1 MKIKNILVKFVF
13 LFLLLQNV
21 SFSNSLDS
29 IIVQDNL
36 ESDKNGSV
44 KMIFWVK
51 NTPENI
57 WKLLTNYN
65 NWTKFMDEV
74 DKVNIISQSDNQSVV
89 HIKAKAPM
97 NMNIFYVLKRTY
109 NKDKYEIKWKMLEG
123 TAKDVEGSWK
133 IIKENDNV
141 CKVIYT
147 NYVDLGFSIPPKI
160 SSILIKNK
168 LPNLAN
174 NIKKMLD

>member
-1 MKIKNILVKFVF
+1 MKFFIKILFVF
-13 LFLLLQNV
+13 IFI
-21 SFSNSLDS
+21 SNIAFANNLDS
-29 IIVQDNL
+29 VIIDDNL
-36 ESDKNGSV
+36 ESDKSGSV

-51 NTPENI
+51 NDPESI

-74 DKVNIISQSDNQSVV
+74 DKVSLISHSNNQSVV

-97 NMNIFYVLKRTY
+97 NMNIYYVLKRTY
-109 NKDKYEIKWKMLEG
+109 DKEKFEIKWKMLEG
-123 TAKDVEGSWK
+123 TAKEVEGSWK
-133 IIKENDNV
+133 IIKENNNV
-141 CKVIYT
+141 SKVIYT

-160 SSILIKNK
+160 SSLLIKSK